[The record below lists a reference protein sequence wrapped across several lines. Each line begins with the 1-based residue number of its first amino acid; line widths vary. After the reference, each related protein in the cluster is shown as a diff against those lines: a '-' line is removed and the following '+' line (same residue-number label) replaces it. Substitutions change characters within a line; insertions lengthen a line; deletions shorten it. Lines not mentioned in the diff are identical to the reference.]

1 MVLKAVIRWGKNR
14 AGVMTPFSNWT
25 AEEKERVKEEMEKLL
40 QHAELSGER
49 GLSGLLKK
57 SEE

>member
-1 MVLKAVIRWGKNR
+1 
-14 AGVMTPFSNWT
+14 MTPFSNWT

>member
-1 MVLKAVIRWGKNR
+1 MVLKAVIRWGKNK
-14 AGVMTPFSNWT
+14 AGVTTPLSNWT

-40 QHAELSGER
+40 QNVELSGER